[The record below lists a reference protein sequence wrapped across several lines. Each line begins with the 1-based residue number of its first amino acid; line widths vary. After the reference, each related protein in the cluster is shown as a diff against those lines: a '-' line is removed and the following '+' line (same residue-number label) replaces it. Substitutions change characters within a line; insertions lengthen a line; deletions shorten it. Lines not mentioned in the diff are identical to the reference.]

1 MRWWC
6 LLCTRRTRL
15 VGFLCWHNDDDDVRF
30 VLDISLSWIYFSASR
45 SEQQSTCR
53 HVALHPHNI
62 LIPTEPVS
70 ALSPSRCVHS
80 RETTNT
86 NVIFFHLTRQGLE
99 PTVYHTRVFHLT
111 RQGLEPTVY
120 HTRGEHA
127 NCTPPMIYTDI
138 RIVNVGHV
146 LTVLH
151 QRVSW
156 WQNTHTHNVTYI
168 FHHVLFK
175 EGDIGGATDSWRRF
189 GTSRWRRTDWWNS

>member
-30 VLDISLSWIYFSASR
+30 VLDISLSWIYFSASS

-86 NVIFFHLTRQGLE
+86 NVIVFHLTRQGLE

-111 RQGLEPTVY
+111 RQRLEPTVY
-120 HTRGEHA
+120 HIWPGRDSNRLFTTLEA
-127 NCTPPMIYTDI
+127 ST
-138 RIVNVGHV
+138 
-146 LTVLH
+146 LTVHRL
-151 QRVSW
+151 W
-156 WQNTHTHNVTYI
+156 YI
-168 FHHVLFK
+168 Q
-175 EGDIGGATDSWRRF
+175 I
-189 GTSRWRRTDWWNS
+189 